1 MNMKGFGS
9 LLGLWLVMALP
20 VQADIEVTDGL
31 DRSVTLD
38 KPAERI
44 IALAPHIV
52 ENTYSA
58 GAGDKLV
65 ATVNHSDYPP
75 EAGELPQLGSY
86 KAVSLEQILAL
97 EPDLVLLWASGNG
110 EETLRQLERLG
121 VTVYASEPRELDDV
135 AQSVIDIG
143 TLAGTREVAETAAHK
158 YLESLEQ
165 LREQYAEREPV
176 SVFYQVWN
184 KPLQTLNDEHL
195 VSAVIRL
202 CGGRNVYADA
212 APLAP
217 KINMESV
224 LDRNPQAIVASG
236 MGDERPEWLDEWQDW
251 PGLTAVQK
259 DNLFF
264 VPPDIIQRHTV
275 RIVRGARLFCEHI
288 ETARKRLE

>member
-1 MNMKGFGS
+1 MNVVSTAS
-9 LLGLWLVMALP
+9 LLGLLMTLTLP
-20 VQADIEVTDGL
+20 AQAGIDVTDGL
-31 DRSVTLD
+31 GRAVTLE

-52 ENTYSA
+52 ENVYSA

-65 ATVNHSDYPP
+65 ATVSHSDYPP
-75 EAGELPQLGSY
+75 EASELPQLGSY
-86 KAVSLEQILAL
+86 RAVSLEQILGL

-121 VTVYASEPRELDDV
+121 VTVYASEPRMLEDV

-143 TLAGTREVAETAAHK
+143 TLAGTREVAETAARE
-158 YLESLEQ
+158 YLDNLDQ
-165 LREQYAEREPV
+165 LREQYAGRDPV
-176 SVFYQVWN
+176 RVFYQVWN

-236 MGDERPEWLDEWQDW
+236 MGDERPDWLDEWHDW
-251 PGLTAVQK
+251 PGLTAVQEN
-259 DNLFF
+259 NLFF
-264 VPPDIIQRHTV
+264 VPPDILQRHTV
-275 RIVRGARLFCEHI
+275 RIAQGSRLFCEHI
-288 ETARKRLE
+288 ETARQRLE

>member
-1 MNMKGFGS
+1 MSVKNVGS
-9 LLGLWLVMALP
+9 LLALLLAMALP

-31 DRSVTLD
+31 DRSVTLE

-52 ENTYSA
+52 ENAYSA

-65 ATVNHSDYPP
+65 AAVNYSDYPP
-75 EAGELPQLGSY
+75 EAAELPQLGSY

-121 VTVYASEPRELDDV
+121 VTVYASEPRELEDV

-143 TLAGTREVAETAAHK
+143 TLAGTREVAETAARE

-165 LREQYAEREPV
+165 LRKQYAERDPV

-251 PGLTAVQK
+251 SGLTAVQE

-264 VPPDIIQRHTV
+264 VPPDIIQRHTI
-275 RIVRGARLFCEHI
+275 RIAQGARLFCEHI
-288 ETARKRLE
+288 ETARQRLE

>member
-1 MNMKGFGS
+1 MRVKSVGS
-9 LLGLWLVMALP
+9 LLGLLLVMALP
-20 VQADIEVTDGL
+20 VQADIKVTDGL
-31 DRSVTLD
+31 DRNVTLE

-52 ENTYSA
+52 ENAYSA
-58 GAGDKLV
+58 GAGQKLV
-65 ATVNHSDYPP
+65 AAVNHSDYPP
-75 EAGELPQLGSY
+75 EAAELPQLGSY

-121 VTVYASEPRELDDV
+121 VTVYASEPRKLEDV
-135 AQSVIDIG
+135 AHSVIDIG
-143 TLAGTREVAETAAHK
+143 TLAGTRDVAETAARE
-158 YLESLEQ
+158 YLDNLDQ

-251 PGLTAVQK
+251 PGLSAVQE

-264 VPPDIIQRHTV
+264 VPPDIIQRHTI
-275 RIVRGARLFCEHI
+275 RIAQGAKLFCEHI
-288 ETARKRLE
+288 ETARQRLE

>member
-1 MNMKGFGS
+1 MRVKSSGS
-9 LLGLWLVMALP
+9 LLGLLLVLALP

-31 DRSVTLD
+31 DRRVTLEE
-38 KPAERI
+38 PAQRI

-52 ENTYSA
+52 ENAYSA

-65 ATVNHSDYPP
+65 AAVNYSDYPP
-75 EAGELPQLGSY
+75 EARDLPQLGSY

-121 VTVYASEPRELDDV
+121 VTVYASEPRKLEDV

-143 TLAGTREVAETAAHK
+143 ILAGTREVAETAAGD

-165 LREQYAEREPV
+165 LRDQFAGRDPV

-251 PGLTAVQK
+251 PGLTAVQE

-264 VPPDIIQRHTV
+264 VPPDIIQRHTI
-275 RIVRGARLFCEHI
+275 RIAQGASLFCEHV
-288 ETARKRLE
+288 ETARQRLK

>member
-1 MNMKGFGS
+1 MSVQSSGS
-9 LLGLWLVMALP
+9 LLGLLLVLALP
-20 VQADIEVTDGL
+20 VQAGIEVTDGL
-31 DRSVTLD
+31 DRSVTLE

-52 ENTYSA
+52 ENAYSA

-65 ATVNHSDYPP
+65 AAVNYSDYPP
-75 EAGELPQLGSY
+75 EARELPQLGSY

-97 EPDLVLLWASGNG
+97 EPDLVLMWASGNG

-121 VTVYASEPRELDDV
+121 VTVYASEPRNLEDV

-143 TLAGTREVAETAAHK
+143 ILAGTREVAETAAGD
-158 YLESLEQ
+158 YLESLDQ
-165 LREQYAEREPV
+165 LRDQYAERDPV

-195 VSAVIRL
+195 VSAVMRL

-251 PGLTAVQK
+251 PGLTAVQEE
-259 DNLFF
+259 NLFF
-264 VPPDIIQRHTV
+264 VPPDIIQRHTI
-275 RIVRGARLFCEHI
+275 RIAQGARLFCEHI
-288 ETARKRLE
+288 ETARQRLD

>member
-1 MNMKGFGS
+1 MRVKSSGS
-9 LLGLWLVMALP
+9 LLGLLLALALP
-20 VQADIEVTDGL
+20 VQAGIEVTDGL
-31 DRSVTLD
+31 DRSVTLE

-52 ENTYSA
+52 ENAFSA

-65 ATVNHSDYPP
+65 AAVNYSDYPP
-75 EAGELPQLGSY
+75 EARELPQLGSY

-97 EPDLVLLWASGNG
+97 EPDLVLMWASGNG

-121 VTVYASEPRELDDV
+121 VTVYASEPRELEDV

-143 TLAGTREVAETAAHK
+143 ILAGTREVAETAAGD

-165 LREQYAEREPV
+165 LRDQYAERDPV

-224 LDRNPQAIVASG
+224 LDRNPQVIVASG

-251 PGLTAVQK
+251 PDLTAVQEG
-259 DNLFF
+259 NLFF
-264 VPPDIIQRHTV
+264 VPPDIIQRHTI
-275 RIVRGARLFCEHI
+275 RIAQGARLFCEHI
-288 ETARKRLE
+288 ETARQRLD